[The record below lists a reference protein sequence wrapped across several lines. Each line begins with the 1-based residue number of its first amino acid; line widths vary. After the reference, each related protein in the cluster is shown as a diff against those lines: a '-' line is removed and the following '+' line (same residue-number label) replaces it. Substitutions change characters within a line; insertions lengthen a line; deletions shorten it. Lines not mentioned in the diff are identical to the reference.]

1 MEVANWGGNADWISK
16 LEERT
21 LQFAEFVKNHGWT
34 PEVKELLPR
43 EPGTPPTLAGQ
54 L

>member
-21 LQFAEFVKNHGWT
+21 LQFAEFVK
-34 PEVKELLPR
+34 EPR
-43 EPGTPPTLAGQ
+43 LDA
-54 L
+54 